1 MLDNGNETVDA
12 LNVDE
17 TLTETFTV
25 KSEDGTEQ
33 VVTITIHGAN
43 DGAKIT
49 GDDSGSVTE
58 DAAETT
64 ATGTLQATWTTPTT
78 GARRHVPCG
87 CERQVD
93 LRAG

>member
-1 MLDNGNETVDA
+1 M
-12 LNVDE
+12 
-17 TLTETFTV
+17 
-25 KSEDGTEQ
+25 
-33 VVTITIHGAN
+33 VTITIHGAN

-64 ATGTLQATWTTPTT
+64 ATGTLLASDVDNTDNVFQAQAD
-78 GARRHVPCG
+78 ARAPCQYGRRKPCAAGKWHVPCG

>member
-1 MLDNGNETVDA
+1 MRGHLASTAGASRVRRASGTFRVDANGKWTYVLDNGNETVDA

-49 GDDSGSVTE
+49 GDDSGS
-58 DAAETT
+58 
-64 ATGTLQATWTTPTT
+64 
-78 GARRHVPCG
+78 
-87 CERQVD
+87 
-93 LRAG
+93 